1 VQLIRASLEAA
12 AQRGYLAAKAD
23 CTSATSARICERAGM
38 WTVHKL
44 LYDEY
49 KMDNKVVF
57 KDTATRG
64 PALTVMAAALQ
75 DTEPYVLP
83 FQFKSKI

>member
-1 VQLIRASLEAA
+1 M
-12 AQRGYLAAKAD
+12 G
-23 CTSATSARICERAGM
+23 
-38 WTVHKL
+38 TVHKL

-49 KMDNKVVF
+49 KVNNKVVF

-75 DTEPYVLP
+75 DTEPDVLP
-83 FQFKSKI
+83 FKIKSKI